1 MLLMMSVKFS
11 PNALEQFFY
20 LAEREKRLFKSLK
33 KIIEDTQRNGTAG
46 LGHPEPLKE
55 NLSGWWSKHIDEK
68 NRMVFRIVND
78 TVEVAECHTHYGDK

>member
-1 MLLMMSVKFS
+1 MSVKFS

-33 KIIEDTQRNGTAG
+33 KIIEDTQRNGTGG